1 MIASTGVSSPD
12 WNGRRRLLPKS
23 TAYVFSLDLSLEMV
37 EQSLVRPSSWPA
49 DRPLG
54 ESYHL
59 LGRRTVTDAAGDSQL
74 VPNFTV
80 RRGSGLLVR
89 DSGPNACTLSMQLT
103 LTGQSGEILL
113 VNADGVLSF
122 PGGVGALPGT
132 PDGLPGRAFVSTQ
145 HEGAVA
151 AYRWLTR
158 CQLYGIGRVTVQAQ
172 SGQPRSPRLQMAFDL
187 YSAL

>member
-1 MIASTGVSSPD
+1 MNAPTGVSSAD

-23 TAYVFSLDLSLEMV
+23 TAYVFSLDLSLELV
-37 EQSLVRPSSWPA
+37 QQSLVPRSAGPA
-49 DRPLG
+49 SAPLG

-74 VPNFTV
+74 VPHFAV
-80 RRGSGLLVR
+80 RRGSGFLAR

-103 LTGQSGEILL
+103 LGGQNGEILL

-122 PGGVGALPGT
+122 PGGVGALAGT
-132 PDGLPGRAFVSTQ
+132 LDGLPGRAFIATQ

-158 CQLYGIGRVTVQAQ
+158 CQLYGIGRITVQTQ
-172 SGQPRSPRLQMAFDL
+172 EGRPRYPTLQMAFDL